1 MQSYILKGGK
11 IYAQNDFEAKDIVVK
26 DNVISAIV
34 DDAKAAAFNLT
45 IIELRGDYYIDTWFY
60 RYPYPWFKRS

>member
-26 DNVISAIV
+26 DNIISAIL
-34 DDAKAAAFNLT
+34 DDAKGSYF
-45 IIELRGDYYIDTWFY
+45 
-60 RYPYPWFKRS
+60 